1 MSSSAV
7 AYHATEAGANPSDAG
22 YSNNSGS
29 YYHPNEGH
37 PPMLPSSYS
46 YSSHQSNQR
55 PPMMHQQP
63 HYPPPSDGYSTAQYN
78 MPYHQTTTGY
88 QYAQPPTS
96 APMPP
101 PPQQQSRYHH
111 HPPPPQSAQPP
122 MYYGSWPGASTP
134 TPSMNQQQYQHQVH
148 YGQPSY
154 NEILPPE
161 NATRHGNLIRPS
173 SSGKDINVFD
183 MPSEELETAL
193 FHVKRNPKA
202 TLFDVEGKQGHLY
215 THSLAWYTNLYH
227 FDPPHSYYIISISHI
242 LSIYLMDTQTFVF
255 RHDPRHC
262 LLRRGW
268 VKIHP

>member
-1 MSSSAV
+1 MKKESDQEIYYYQKSHNNNMSSSAV

-46 YSSHQSNQR
+46 YSSHQSNQ

-78 MPYHQTTTGY
+78 VPYHQTTTGY

-101 PPQQQSRYHH
+101 LPQQQSRYHH

-134 TPSMNQQQYQHQVH
+134 TPSMNQQHYQHQVH

-154 NEILPPE
+154 NEILPPD

-202 TLFDVEGKQGHLY
+202 TLFDVEGKQGHI
-215 THSLAWYTNLYH
+215 
-227 FDPPHSYYIISISHI
+227 YI
-242 LSIYLMDTQTFVF
+242 
-255 RHDPRHC
+255 R
-262 LLRRGW
+262 
-268 VKIHP
+268 IH